1 MTNPICAMKGIPRG
15 NAWHGRRPGDAFA
28 FPLMDQWD
36 TGCSEEEQADKAT
49 QEAAELWCAISYKQ
63 DDLEQRMEA
72 MDTIQAI
79 ANLCRIKGW
88 TEAEM
93 AEAYEEVKRKNHE
106 RGYY

>member
-1 MTNPICAMKGIPRG
+1 MTRPICHMTNAWRG
-15 NAWHGRRPGDAFA
+15 SKPKDSIT
-28 FPLMDQWD
+28 FPLMDMWD
-36 TGCSEEEQADKAT
+36 TGCSVEEQADKASK
-49 QEAAELWCAISYKQ
+49 EAAELWCAISYKQ

-72 MDTIQAI
+72 MDAIQAI

-93 AEAYEEVKRKNHE
+93 AEAYEAVKKKNHE